1 MLETESNLSERINVF
16 GGLISR
22 LDTVEERIVEHEDI
36 SILIYR
42 TEKHRTKKTETNQ
55 VISKNCEI
63 ITRSITHTYIHIHM
77 CVCMYKMIIT
87 EGKDRT
93 ENNT

>member
-36 SILIYR
+36 SI
-42 TEKHRTKKTETNQ
+42 
-55 VISKNCEI
+55 
-63 ITRSITHTYIHIHM
+63 
-77 CVCMYKMIIT
+77 
-87 EGKDRT
+87 
-93 ENNT
+93 